1 MENTPTTH
9 YLYGASVQGIQ
20 GFIFQTNELKD
31 IVGASEL
38 VEKICTTAFIE
49 MMNEGLSQN
58 AATFQEDSAIVM
70 AAGNIKYIF
79 DNEELC
85 KKVVLGFPKKVMEMA
100 PGITISQA
108 VVKYGLDMPFTTFKS
123 AVQELENRLRIQR
136 NKPMRSMTLGSI
148 GILRSR
154 KTGLP
159 AIQYDKDEAIDP
171 ATSKKRDN
179 AKAGNNATLQ
189 LCKKIFGKDIKSDK
203 VAYDINKITDQ
214 NNWIAII
221 HADGNGLGQVV
232 QKVGTNPG
240 LFKKFSVNL
249 DKATTFAAQKA
260 YQRLNLTVKD
270 KERIPIRPVVLNG
283 DDLTMIC
290 RADIALD
297 FTSYFLEEF
306 EYATGSEKQSN
317 ESNPDSSIKETRKEL
332 QNILHSNKVFKDGS
346 THLSACAGIAYI
358 KSSYPFYYGY
368 ELAETLCTE
377 AKREAKTISGGMEKL
392 PPSCL
397 MFHKVQSSFVEEFEQ
412 IVQKELTAGTLEKP
426 ISFQFGPYY
435 LSEQN
440 TPGLGTRWSI
450 KTLKNTLSLLQNSS
464 AGQAAKNHL
473 RECAN
478 LLINNP
484 ELAIHKL
491 ERLKVLVQDDSELK
505 KLIDQIFQLLKPKK
519 DSSEPQ
525 NNSDQ
530 SPQPKRI
537 PLYDLLTL
545 YSVQYQITQKK

>member
-100 PGITISQA
+100 PSITISQA

-189 LCKKIFGKDIKSDK
+189 PCKKIFGKDIKSDK

-317 ESNPDSSIKETRKEL
+317 ESNPDSSIKETML
-332 QNILHSNKVFKDGS
+332 FTCV
-346 THLSACAGIAYI
+346 
-358 KSSYPFYYGY
+358 
-368 ELAETLCTE
+368 
-377 AKREAKTISGGMEKL
+377 
-392 PPSCL
+392 
-397 MFHKVQSSFVEEFEQ
+397 V
-412 IVQKELTAGTLEKP
+412 
-426 ISFQFGPYY
+426 
-435 LSEQN
+435 
-440 TPGLGTRWSI
+440 
-450 KTLKNTLSLLQNSS
+450 
-464 AGQAAKNHL
+464 
-473 RECAN
+473 
-478 LLINNP
+478 
-484 ELAIHKL
+484 
-491 ERLKVLVQDDSELK
+491 
-505 KLIDQIFQLLKPKK
+505 
-519 DSSEPQ
+519 
-525 NNSDQ
+525 
-530 SPQPKRI
+530 
-537 PLYDLLTL
+537 
-545 YSVQYQITQKK
+545 